1 MENLEQWA
9 EKRGPLIAI
18 TEAGELVRSHLASS
32 SQMRVA
38 ITGECREL
46 KPLKSGWTM
55 ELAVPVDRA
64 VVSIPVQFDRPT
76 TDAVRKY
83 LYRHT
88 QRNFLQH
95 FTVGAGVTIAGDLT
109 YHPATHRLVLQ
120 ARQAQPE
127 KTIQGPV
134 SAAEK
139 LHLTAL
145 QQLTHRGDIPKGSWP
160 EKLER
165 VTVLSPDKSKAVTD
179 IQAVIENKGKGT
191 IQLPKF
197 THVPV
202 SMNRHTVAEK
212 LVKALTAIDQGSAD
226 LILITRGGGH
236 WTDLWSFNDPE
247 LARAI
252 HQCPVPVMVAIGHA
266 ADHTSNA
273 ERLAVDHFSTPT
285 AFGHELVR
293 KLFARN
299 GARKPRAATV
309 PAPASQTASAQTQL
323 DAQRERCREL
333 EQMNAVNSSHA
344 KEWRGAFLNELH
356 ASGTARVKNHWATA
370 ALIATLAGVIAAM
383 IATAKSENLTAPTVI
398 LVATAVITALCW
410 RHRRQADAP
419 PRPTRTRTV
428 PVDAIEW
435 INAARKARTPRR
447 HRAVWAQ
454 IPATLTN
461 P

>member
-1 MENLEQWA
+1 MVGTRTERQCSRFVSLPRALPASCTSTANLSEASDRLVSKVEFTGEVGGGWKTLEQWA

-32 SQMRVA
+32 SKMRVV

-46 KPLKSGWTM
+46 KPLQSGWTM

-83 LYRHT
+83 ASTQVLYRHT

-127 KTIQGPV
+127 KIIQGPV

-139 LHLTAL
+139 LHLTAV

-165 VTVLSPDKSKAVTD
+165 VTVLSPDNSKAVTD

-197 THVPV
+197 TRISV
-202 SMNRHTVAEK
+202 SMNRHTVAEN
-212 LVKALTAIDQGSAD
+212 LVKALAAIDQGSVD

-252 HQCPVPVMVAIGHA
+252 YQCPVPVMVAIGHA

-273 ERLAVDHFSTPT
+273 ERLAVDCFSTPT

-293 KLFARN
+293 KLYARN

-309 PAPASQTASAQTQL
+309 PASTSRTASTQTQL

-333 EQMNAVNSSHA
+333 EQLNAVNSSHA
-344 KEWRGAFLNELH
+344 KEWRSAFLNELH
-356 ASGTARVKNHWATA
+356 ASNC
-370 ALIATLAGVIAAM
+370 
-383 IATAKSENLTAPTVI
+383 
-398 LVATAVITALCW
+398 LVSDGCDL
-410 RHRRQADAP
+410 R
-419 PRPTRTRTV
+419 
-428 PVDAIEW
+428 
-435 INAARKARTPRR
+435 
-447 HRAVWAQ
+447 
-454 IPATLTN
+454 
-461 P
+461 

>member
-1 MENLEQWA
+1 M
-9 EKRGPLIAI
+9 
-18 TEAGELVRSHLASS
+18 
-32 SQMRVA
+32 
-38 ITGECREL
+38 
-46 KPLKSGWTM
+46 
-55 ELAVPVDRA
+55 
-64 VVSIPVQFDRPT
+64 
-76 TDAVRKY
+76 
-83 LYRHT
+83 
-88 QRNFLQH
+88 
-95 FTVGAGVTIAGDLT
+95 
-109 YHPATHRLVLQ
+109 
-120 ARQAQPE
+120 
-127 KTIQGPV
+127 

-139 LHLTAL
+139 LHLTAV
-145 QQLTHRGDIPKGSWP
+145 QQLIHRGGRLVHGGDTPKDAWP
-160 EKLER
+160 EKLVL
-165 VTVLSPDKSKAVTD
+165 VTVLSPTGSKAVTD
-179 IQAVIENKGKGT
+179 IKAVIENESKGN
-191 IQLPKF
+191 IQLPDF

-202 SMNRHTVAEK
+202 SRSRHAVAEN
-212 LVKALTAIDQGSAD
+212 LVKALAVLDHGSTD

-252 HQCPVPVMVAIGHA
+252 NQCPVPVMVAIGHA

-273 ERLAVDHFSTPT
+273 ERLAVDRFPTPT

-293 KLFARN
+293 KLYARN

-309 PAPASQTASAQTQL
+309 PAPTSQTSTAQTQL

-356 ASGTARVKNHWATA
+356 TSGTARVKNHWATA
-370 ALIATLAGVIAAM
+370 ALIATLTGVTAAM
-383 IATAKSENLTAPTVI
+383 IATAKSEDLTAPTVI

-419 PRPTRTRTV
+419 PRPTRTRAV

-454 IPATLTN
+454 VPATLTN

>member
-1 MENLEQWA
+1 M
-9 EKRGPLIAI
+9 
-18 TEAGELVRSHLASS
+18 
-32 SQMRVA
+32 
-38 ITGECREL
+38 
-46 KPLKSGWTM
+46 
-55 ELAVPVDRA
+55 
-64 VVSIPVQFDRPT
+64 
-76 TDAVRKY
+76 
-83 LYRHT
+83 
-88 QRNFLQH
+88 
-95 FTVGAGVTIAGDLT
+95 
-109 YHPATHRLVLQ
+109 LQ

-134 SAAEK
+134 SAAET
-139 LHLTAL
+139 LHLTAV

-165 VTVLSPDKSKAVTD
+165 VTVLSPDNSKAVTD

-212 LVKALTAIDQGSAD
+212 LVKALAAIDQGSAD

-383 IATAKSENLTAPTVI
+383 IATARSEDLTAPTVI

-419 PRPTRTRTV
+419 PRPTRTRAV

-454 IPATLTN
+454 VPATLTN

>member
-1 MENLEQWA
+1 
-9 EKRGPLIAI
+9 
-18 TEAGELVRSHLASS
+18 
-32 SQMRVA
+32 
-38 ITGECREL
+38 
-46 KPLKSGWTM
+46 
-55 ELAVPVDRA
+55 
-64 VVSIPVQFDRPT
+64 
-76 TDAVRKY
+76 
-83 LYRHT
+83 
-88 QRNFLQH
+88 
-95 FTVGAGVTIAGDLT
+95 
-109 YHPATHRLVLQ
+109 
-120 ARQAQPE
+120 
-127 KTIQGPV
+127 V

-139 LHLTAL
+139 LHLTAV
-145 QQLTHRGDIPKGSWP
+145 QQLTHRSDIPKGSWP

-165 VTVLSPDKSKAVTD
+165 VTVLSPDNSKAVTD

-197 THVPV
+197 TRIPV
-202 SMNRHTVAEK
+202 SMNRHTVAEN
-212 LVKALTAIDQGSAD
+212 LVKALAAIDQGSVD

-273 ERLAVDHFSTPT
+273 ERLAVDCFSTPT

-293 KLFARN
+293 KLYARN

-309 PAPASQTASAQTQL
+309 PAPTSRTASTQTQL

-344 KEWRGAFLNELH
+344 KERRSAFLNELH
-356 ASGTARVKNHWATA
+356 ASGTARVKNHWATV
-370 ALIATLAGVIAAM
+370 ALVATLAGVIAAM
-383 IATAKSENLTAPTVI
+383 IATAKSEDLPAPTVI

-428 PVDAIEW
+428 PVDTIEW

-454 IPATLTN
+454 VPASLTN